1 MTRVS
6 CYTNA
11 PRSPLPRRAACF
23 TSHRAARE
31 RFLLRRKRGG
41 DFSDGRLL
49 INPKTPPPIEKGACQ
64 RRLWRFFFPPSPK
77 SRKSSS
83 FDFFSKDKNNV
94 LTKMTTTTTTPKSF
108 FSHFFHSLLF
118 SNTPRNFIF
127 FAPWGLLS
135 DSFVSLSLSLSLS
148 FSFRFGESSSFIG
161 TKFVLR
167 AVETTTTTEEER
179 CSTTLGRRCVSLSL
193 SFFFFARPRVTAG
206 FIFISLASSLNRHDG
221 AKNGV
226 TNCSSSR
233 INNRRENRP
242 RTWKSFHPDRSSC

>member
-41 DFSDGRLL
+41 DFSDGGRLL

-148 FSFRFGESSSFIG
+148 LSRFVLASPLHSLVQNSFCALLKRRRPQRKSDAVRRWGGGAFRFPSLFFSLRARALPPASSSF
-161 TKFVLR
+161 
-167 AVETTTTTEEER
+167 
-179 CSTTLGRRCVSLSL
+179 
-193 SFFFFARPRVTAG
+193 
-206 FIFISLASSLNRHDG
+206 H
-221 AKNGV
+221 
-226 TNCSSSR
+226 
-233 INNRRENRP
+233 
-242 RTWKSFHPDRSSC
+242 

>member
-94 LTKMTTTTTTPKSF
+94 LTKMTTTTTPKSF

-135 DSFVSLSLSLSLS
+135 DSFVSLSLFLVS
-148 FSFRFGESSSFIG
+148 FWRVLFIHWY
-161 TKFVLR
+161 KIR
-167 AVETTTTTEEER
+167 
-179 CSTTLGRRCVSLSL
+179 
-193 SFFFFARPRVTAG
+193 FAR
-206 FIFISLASSLNRHDG
+206 
-221 AKNGV
+221 
-226 TNCSSSR
+226 C
-233 INNRRENRP
+233 
-242 RTWKSFHPDRSSC
+242 